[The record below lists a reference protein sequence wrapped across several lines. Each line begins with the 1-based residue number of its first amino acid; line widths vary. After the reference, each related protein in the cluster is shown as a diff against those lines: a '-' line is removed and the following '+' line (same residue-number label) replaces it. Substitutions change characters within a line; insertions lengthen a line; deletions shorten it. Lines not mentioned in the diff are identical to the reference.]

1 MSVNEQPSVL
11 PDQEHLTFRTRAL
24 EHDLE
29 LLPHLPSESPLAWVR
44 GGEGLIGWG
53 VAARLQVRGD
63 ETFSRTQ
70 RWWNQLLANAHIEDT
85 VSLPGTGPVA
95 FASFAFDRDNLS
107 EVVVPNVVVG
117 KRGGQTWMTTIGSA
131 SSVLPPVSVPASP
144 TTVRWAEGS
153 IPPWEWEQSVATAV
167 ERITAGAT

>member
-107 EVVVPNVVVG
+107 EVVV
-117 KRGGQTWMTTIGSA
+117 
-131 SSVLPPVSVPASP
+131 
-144 TTVRWAEGS
+144 
-153 IPPWEWEQSVATAV
+153 
-167 ERITAGAT
+167 